1 MKRTAAKASRMVPA
15 RAKRVIQR
23 APARLKRKT
32 GTAKRRLLREAKDA
46 SPEHYLLRL
55 YVTGMTPTSIEAIE
69 RVRSVCDEYL
79 AARYKLEVIDLYQVP
94 ALARDHQI
102 IATPTL
108 IKELP
113 RPLRRYIGDL
123 STVEKVLFG
132 LDIMRRT

>member
-1 MKRTAAKASRMVPA
+1 MRRTAPKASRVA
-15 RAKRVIQR
+15 LAKAKRGPRR
-23 APARLKRKT
+23 APARQDPEVQK
-32 GTAKRRLLREAKDA
+32 AKRPLPRAPKHA
-46 SPEHYLLRL
+46 SPEQYLLRL
-55 YVTGMTPTSIEAIE
+55 YVTGMTPTSVEAIE
-69 RVRSVCDEYL
+69 RVRSVCDEHL

-102 IATPTL
+102 VDTPPL

-132 LDIMRRT
+132 LDLMRRP

>member
-1 MKRTAAKASRMVPA
+1 MRKAPGKTSHAASAQTKRGLG
-15 RAKRVIQR
+15 R
-23 APARLKRKT
+23 APVRRKT
-32 GTAKRRLLREAKDA
+32 KAKKGKGPLPGATGQA
-46 SPEHYLLRL
+46 SEEHYLLRL

-69 RVRSVCDEYL
+69 RVRSVCDEHL

-102 IATPTL
+102 VATPTL

-113 RPLRRYIGDL
+113 RPLRRYVGDL

-132 LDIMRRT
+132 LDLMRRT

>member
-1 MKRTAAKASRMVPA
+1 MTKTAAKASRVASAQTKRGLQRVPA
-15 RAKRVIQR
+15 RRNPKVKGARRPLPR
-23 APARLKRKT
+23 A
-32 GTAKRRLLREAKDA
+32 AKDA

-69 RVRSVCDEYL
+69 RVRSVCDEHL
-79 AARYKLEVIDLYQVP
+79 AAHYKLEVIDLYQVP

-102 IATPTL
+102 VATPTL

-132 LDIMRRT
+132 LDLMRRT